1 MTILSAQ
8 SIERLCVQYGML
20 SPFADRTRHEGVT
33 FGLSAAGYDV
43 RIEFDREG
51 TVEERLLSPGEFML
65 ASTVERFRMPSDIVG
80 IVHDKSTWA
89 RRGVAVQNTVIEP
102 GWEGW
107 LTLEL
112 TNHGPEPLLL
122 KRGTGIAQILFHR
135 LDEPTVRPYEG
146 KYQDQERG
154 PVAAKTDNLH
164 LSNDRADVKVNVH
177 E

>member
-8 SIERLCVQYGML
+8 SIERLCIEYGML

-43 RIEFDREG
+43 RIEFDRDRSKKEH
-51 TVEERLLSPGEFML
+51 LLSPGEFML
-65 ASTVERFRMPSDIVG
+65 ASTIERFRMPSNLVG

-89 RRGVAVQNTVIEP
+89 RRGIVAQNTVIEP
-102 GWEGW
+102 GWEGL

-112 TNHGPEPLLL
+112 TNHGTEPVLL
-122 KRGTGIAQILFHR
+122 KRGMGIAQILFHR
-135 LDEPTVRPYEG
+135 LDEPTKRPYEG

-154 PVAAKTDNLH
+154 PVAAKSDNQH
-164 LSNDRADVKVNVH
+164 LSNDRADVRVNVH